1 MRGQRAAK
9 IYKTFDEWLFNRLDM
24 TEQELRCALEKNLPY
39 YNYEIERPDA
49 VIACYKK
56 KYREEKDIIASE
68 NIDLTFLEW
77 MQIYEHHT
85 PATFH
90 EMCIGTGISSREETL
105 FMDYL
110 KKKYKQRCE
119 SLLFDNCP
127 FKN

>member
-9 IYKTFDEWLFNRLDM
+9 IYKTFDEWLINRLGM
-24 TEQELRCALEKNLPY
+24 TEQELRRALEKNLPY

-68 NIDLTFLEW
+68 NIDFTFLEW
-77 MQIYEHHT
+77 MQVYEHHT

-110 KKKYKQRCE
+110 KKKYKQRRE
-119 SLLFDNCP
+119 LLLFDNCP